1 MPLIS
6 DELLG
11 TNKDGSPNPEYCYYC
26 YQHGAYT
33 CDCTMDEMI
42 KVCVKHMMEQDMGD
56 GRKPMTIEDGL
67 ECVYRAF
74 FPTLKRW
81 RK

>member
-1 MPLIS
+1 MNEIS
-6 DELLG
+6 KNDSNRP
-11 TNKDGSPNPEYCYYC
+11 TIVTK
-26 YQHGAYT
+26 HGAYT
-33 CDCTMDEMI
+33 CDCTMDEMVKI
-42 KVCVKHMMEQDMGD
+42 CVKHMMEQDMGD
-56 GRKPMTIEDGL
+56 GRKPMTVEEGL